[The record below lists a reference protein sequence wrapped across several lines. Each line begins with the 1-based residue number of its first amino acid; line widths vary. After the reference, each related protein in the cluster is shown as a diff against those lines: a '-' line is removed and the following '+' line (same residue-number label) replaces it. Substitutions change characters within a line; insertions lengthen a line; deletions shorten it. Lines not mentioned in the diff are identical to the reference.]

1 MKSVEW
7 NWVKAHKITKTVVEG
22 NINLLGSNVQLTSEG
37 AGFIMFLLQKHVHI
51 GLDIIINIFR
61 VYNLANHTKLQTN
74 QQTFIYNQETWEKYL
89 IACKSCCCW
98 FYREE
103 QKQGR
108 NTKIIAYIENAF
120 SQQWSLVLAASRV
133 NTTANKKIN

>member
-51 GLDIIINIFR
+51 GLDTR
-61 VYNLANHTKLQTN
+61 SR
-74 QQTFIYNQETWEKYL
+74 ETCVKCENNNKY
-89 IACKSCCCW
+89 
-98 FYREE
+98 F
-103 QKQGR
+103 
-108 NTKIIAYIENAF
+108 
-120 SQQWSLVLAASRV
+120 
-133 NTTANKKIN
+133 